1 MGPFRKIVTAINTKH
16 AITNARVL
24 KNLSVLETLAEA
36 KGPIVLDNE
45 YSTFGVL
52 VFLNRKG
59 LLKYKKEGTN
69 KVKIYPTLLFYYLT
83 LVMKYDIY
91 TVYQESI
98 KLYRLIGDKLNDI
111 KQFD

>member
-1 MGPFRKIVTAINTKH
+1 MSSFKNIVRAINTKH
-16 AITNARVL
+16 EVTNSRVL
-24 KNLSVLETLAEA
+24 KSLDVLETLTKAN
-36 KGPIVLDNE
+36 GPIVLDNE
-45 YSTFGVL
+45 QSTFGTL

-98 KLYRLIGDKLNDI
+98 KLYRLIGDKLYEI